1 LPTKVLVRNEAAFTK
16 LAPVQINHASQSR
29 DRTPSTTTSGCGI
42 DSRATS
48 LGPLLKWILLSTVD
62 KQWAGIVDGA

>member
-1 LPTKVLVRNEAAFTK
+1 MLVRNEAAITN
-16 LAPVQINHASQSR
+16 LAQVQINHASQSL
-29 DRTPSTTTSGCGI
+29 DRTPSPMTSGCGI

-48 LGPLLKWILLSTVD
+48 LGPLLKSIMLSTVD